1 MAKRAGLSLR
11 GQGINNR
18 QEEATPKPVDA
29 QKEKAPARRANP
41 QKQLSLPSNEKV
53 IKDTF
58 SFPSGDYALIQE
70 LREACAKTG
79 VIANKSEVVRAG
91 LLALASMSDAD
102 LSKALRRIEKVKVGR
117 PKDR

>member
-11 GQGINNR
+11 GQGINNK
-18 QEEATPKPVDA
+18 QEEASPKA
-29 QKEKAPARRANP
+29 EKAPAKQANP
-41 QKQLSLPSNEKV
+41 QRQITLPSNEKV

-117 PKDR
+117 PKDN